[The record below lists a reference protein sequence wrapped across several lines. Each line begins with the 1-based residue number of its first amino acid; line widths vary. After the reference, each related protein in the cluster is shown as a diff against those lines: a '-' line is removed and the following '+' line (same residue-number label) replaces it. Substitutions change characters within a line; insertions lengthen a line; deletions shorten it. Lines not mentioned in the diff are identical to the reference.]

1 MFAGKESGKRIG
13 YSDIILFP
21 VASGS
26 NDKKPIFMLELL
38 VLDVALTKDIEKYQ
52 PVEEHIERLK

>member
-26 NDKKPIFMLELL
+26 SNKKPIFMLEVLI
-38 VLDVALTKDIEKYQ
+38 LDVAMTKDIIKYQ
-52 PVEEHIERLK
+52 PVKEHIERLL